1 MMSGDN
7 SIWLTVGCSAVVLAA
22 VSLSYSFIEPN
33 RGVDIKAHAIYA
45 AASICSVAFIPTN
58 IASYIFTELSVTLV
72 GCVYPVYRATKA
84 VCTTDEGDDKE
95 WLQYWMLGGVLFCLT
110 TWM

>member
-1 MMSGDN
+1 MN
-7 SIWLTVGCSAVVLAA
+7 KKHTQKTHTRRHKTKQTKLTPKCFDLKELYPHSM
-22 VSLSYSFIEPN
+22 
-33 RGVDIKAHAIYA
+33 A
-45 AASICSVAFIPTN
+45 AASICSVAFIPTS

-84 VCTTDEGDDKE
+84 VCTPDEGDDKE